1 MNQNDFARFILQM
14 LGGMSQQQIQQE
26 VNFNRAKPQPGVQ
39 APAPGSIV
47 PQGQTNMFTQ
57 AGKLRDFT
65 NPAVARTRPATL
77 TPVNPSN
84 PLTLNPGPLRPP
96 APGQMSIFGTNPNA
110 TVTAANL
117 KTAPTVPAAGSMTKT
132 TLENFLGNKKVQDAA
147 VKRALRASALGK
159 TLTPGKGGATATVL
173 GVADFVQDLVL
184 QRFFPET
191 YELKQANKI
200 DGTDPTMSTTR
211 EDIRAQRETLRQV
224 QETLAKP
231 PVEVPPSP
239 AKVSPAAAL
248 QVTTDDNPAP
258 MPAPRQRVQ
267 PQPRKAPVAATAPVA
282 PKESAYGAS
291 GKELYMKAK
300 GQNPLMKRYFGENYG
315 DTERT
320 RRFT

>member
-1 MNQNDFARFILQM
+1 MNPLIDIVGRQILLRLGYTPDQIATGLQKMKAGLPDQNPRIDP
-14 LGGMSQQQIQQE
+14 
-26 VNFNRAKPQPGVQ
+26 K
-39 APAPGSIV
+39 
-47 PQGQTNMFTQ
+47 GQTNLFSQ
-57 AGKLRDFT
+57 AG
-65 NPAVARTRPATL
+65 NPRNFRSGGATMSPTL
-77 TPVNPSN
+77 SPVESRGA
-84 PLTLNPGPLRPP
+84 TLNPRPTYP
-96 APGQMSIFGTNPNA
+96 GRPAAPGQMSIFGTNPNA

-159 TLTPGKGGATATVL
+159 NLSVGRGGAAATAL
-173 GVADFVQDLVL
+173 GVADFVQDIVL

-200 DGTDPTMSTTR
+200 GGTDPTMSTTR
-211 EDIRAQRETLRQV
+211 EDIRAQRETLKQV
-224 QETLAKP
+224 QEALAKP
-231 PVEVPPSP
+231 PVETP
-239 AKVSPAAAL
+239 ASTKKVSPAAAL

-267 PQPRKAPVAATAPVA
+267 PKPRVAPVAATAPAA

-300 GQNPLMKRYFGENYG
+300 GQNPLMKRYFGENYS

>member
-1 MNQNDFARFILQM
+1 MNPLIDIVGRQILLRLGYTPDQIATGLQKMKAGLPDQNPRIDPK
-14 LGGMSQQQIQQE
+14 G
-26 VNFNRAKPQPGVQ
+26 K
-39 APAPGSIV
+39 
-47 PQGQTNMFTQ
+47 TNLFSQ
-57 AGKLRDFT
+57 AG
-65 NPAVARTRPATL
+65 NPRNFRSGGATMSPTL
-77 TPVNPSN
+77 SPVESRGA
-84 PLTLNPGPLRPP
+84 TLNPRPTYP
-96 APGQMSIFGTNPNA
+96 GRPSAPGQMSIFGTNPNA

-147 VKRALRASALGK
+147 VKRALRASALG
-159 TLTPGKGGATATVL
+159 TNLSVGRGGTAAAAL
-173 GVADFVQDLVL
+173 GIADFVQDIVL

-191 YELKQANKI
+191 YELKQANKV
-200 DGTDPTMSTTR
+200 GTLMNTTR
-211 EDIRAQRETLRQV
+211 EDIRAQRETLKQV
-224 QETLAKP
+224 QETLTKP
-231 PVEVPPSP
+231 PVEVTPSTK
-239 AKVSPAAAL
+239 KVSPAAAL

-300 GQNPLMKRYFGENYG
+300 GQNPLMKRYFGENYA

-320 RRFT
+320 RKFT

>member
-14 LGGMSQQQIQQE
+14 LGGMSQQQIQNE
-26 VNFNRAKPQPGVQ
+26 VNFNRAAPKPGVQ

-57 AGKLRDFT
+57 AGKLRDFS
-65 NPAVARTRPATL
+65 NPAMSRTRPATL
-77 TPVNPSN
+77 TPIQPNN
-84 PLTLNPGPLRPP
+84 PLTLNPGPVRPP
-96 APGQMSIFGTNPNA
+96 APGQMSIFGTNPSA

-117 KTAPTVPAAGSMTKT
+117 RTAPGIPAAGSMTKT

-147 VKRALRASALGK
+147 VKRALRANALG
-159 TLTPGKGGATATVL
+159 TNLSVGRGGTAAAAL
-173 GVADFVQDLVL
+173 GIADFVQDIVL

-191 YELKQANKI
+191 YELKQANKV
-200 DGTDPTMSTTR
+200 GTLMNTTR
-211 EDIRAQRETLRQV
+211 EDIRAQRETLKQV

-231 PVEVPPSP
+231 PVETPPSTK
-239 AKVSPAAAL
+239 KVSPAAAL
-248 QVTTDDNPAP
+248 QVTTDDSPAP
-258 MPAPRQRVQ
+258 MPAPRPRVK
-267 PQPRKAPVAATAPVA
+267 PKPRVAPVAATAPVA

-300 GQNPLMKRYFGENYG
+300 GQNPLMLKYFGKNYSDPG
-315 DTERT
+315 RT